1 MDGERM
7 SAYIVED
14 KTINRIVSWVD
25 GKLQKDH
32 VYLFRKLLKAAEVD
46 VTEKDWPARLG
57 ISMAILNDRA
67 VNARY
72 GEATAD
78 KDREGVTYRFR
89 WEPTS
94 SRIQVLKSL
103 QCWSYQ
109 CAEGDI
115 PETSELYKVAEE
127 IVGYL
132 ACNIVYDLPEYD
144 KAAWA

>member
-1 MDGERM
+1 M

-25 GKLQKDH
+25 ASLQKDH
-32 VYLFRKLLKAAEVD
+32 SYLCRRLLDAAEVNP
-46 VTEKDWPARLG
+46 VEKDWAARLG

-72 GEATAD
+72 GEGTSS
-78 KDREGVTYRFR
+78 KDREGITYRFK
-89 WEPTS
+89 WEPTIS
-94 SRIQVLKSL
+94 KIQVLKSL
-103 QCWSYQ
+103 QCWTYQ

-127 IVGYL
+127 VVGYL
-132 ACNIVYDLPEYD
+132 AASIVSSLPEYD
-144 KAAWA
+144 KAQWA